1 MKSLIVF
8 SLLISGFFTLQAN
21 ADSWDALVEKLTQ
34 SRVEVESL
42 SKEIDSLQK
51 EKQADVE
58 QWSQRKIELEAQVQ
72 KEKLR
77 SLQISEKVKKNE
89 SRVRLQGKTDPSA
102 QKRLLAWIERYEN
115 WVESSIPFLHESR
128 RQTLMSLRSRAQ
140 KSQEP
145 VEFILADFWAF
156 VEAEMKLA
164 QTNEYKIVD
173 IELAGKSKKCEVAR
187 IGLHSLFVVTPD
199 GKMFKAQKD
208 ANTWSWKD
216 IDSPEDREGV
226 LMLVKNLKNKNGSG
240 YYQLPIEGQHVG
252 ASL

>member
-8 SLLISGFFTLQAN
+8 ILILSVQVQ

-58 QWSQRKIELEAQVQ
+58 QWSQRKVELEAQVQ

-77 SLQISEKVKKNE
+77 SLQIAEKVKKNE
-89 SRVRLQGKTDPSA
+89 SRVRLEGKTDPSA
-102 QKRLLAWIERYEN
+102 QKRLLSWIERYETL
-115 WVESSIPFLHESR
+115 VEGSIPFLREGR
-128 RQTLMSLRSRAQ
+128 LQALTSLRTRTQ

-145 VEFILADFWAF
+145 VEFILSDFWAF

-173 IELAGKSKKCEVAR
+173 IELAGKNKKCEVAR

-199 GKMFKAQKD
+199 GKMYKAQKD
-208 ANTWSWKD
+208 GSTWTWKD